1 MCMPVLYVQIYLA
14 TAFYITLLGEG
25 KDRSTLAL
33 HTGAQEEAPIKHG
46 ALALLC
52 FQSHGSSLSLDTNHE
67 HTQAEQAQSR

>member
-1 MCMPVLYVQIYLA
+1 MSALYVQIYLA

-33 HTGAQEEAPIKHG
+33 HTGAQEEAPIKDG

-52 FQSHGSSLSLDTNHE
+52 FQSRGSSLLLDTNHE
-67 HTQAEQAQSR
+67 HT